1 MSKVNEDFV
10 KDGDTTIN
18 AASASEG
25 ASDVKAQEFAEK
37 TAFGKKNKMKILM
50 ALDNSGYKQK
60 IIQYSINLAR
70 ALNADV
76 VAVHVIT
83 KASLGTTGDLIGYY
97 RGGKVETYLEELKK
111 GAEKLLDEAKDAGKV
126 ENVKVSTA
134 VLTES
139 SSAADNIIHYA
150 KEQQVDLITIGT
162 KGMTGIEKFLIGSV
176 ASNVIIHAHCP
187 VLAIR

>member
-1 MSKVNEDFV
+1 MMRTNEDFD
-10 KDGDTTIN
+10 KNGDTTISG
-18 AASASEG
+18 APATEG
-25 ASDVKAQEFAEK
+25 ASNAQEHEFTEK
-37 TAFGKKNKMKILM
+37 TTFGKKNKMKILM

-97 RGGKVETYLEELKK
+97 RGGKVERYLEELKK
-111 GAEKLLDEAKDAGKV
+111 GAEKLLEEAKEIGKA

-150 KEQQVDLITIGT
+150 KEQQVDLIIIGT

-176 ASNVIIHAHCP
+176 ANNVIIHAHCP